1 MKKEIKMKPTKTL
14 LAVGIAAVFAVS
26 CAKNSEEESVDP
38 CQKLRAE
45 GGMCGD
51 YTENITFP
59 ANSTITMRGPIKIK
73 AGATLTIGAGSTLK
87 ADTST
92 LTYLLIERGASIN
105 AVGTAASPIVFTSGA
120 PAGSR
125 NPSDW
130 GGIVIHGKSATNNT
144 ASADYATDS
153 EIFTGPYGCG
163 DAGNACVGT
172 LGNNDNSGTLK
183 YVRVEFAGREIASGK
198 EFNGIFLAGV
208 GKGTTIDHIQVHR
221 GSDDGIEIFGGAV
234 DIRYALITNNQDDA
248 FDVDEGWRGTA
259 QYVVAAVPKDGDQG
273 IEYDGIGADASRATN
288 VPLSNFT
295 IVGSINKTVP
305 GAISVRASGTMSLYN
320 SYIAHFGNPNGIIA
334 VADNSVC
341 LGKNSATNNGTTDC
355 TGSPVTPD
363 SNYVGAAYNLRF
375 ESNFVECIFD
385 QGAFTTAKT
394 TLDSLFCSGNQP
406 AGCSASSFNNN
417 GTSGTNQ
424 ALNTVGRFPDSTG
437 TGNNDT
443 SGLNCAAPKLNRP
456 GDNVLWGVTSGI
468 NELRPTAAITA
479 TFTNP
484 QAAPNGTDM
493 PAPTYIGAFQNQTDH
508 WGDANMNW
516 VSFPAN

>member
-1 MKKEIKMKPTKTL
+1 
-14 LAVGIAAVFAVS
+14 
-26 CAKNSEEESVDP
+26 
-38 CQKLRAE
+38 
-45 GGMCGD
+45 
-51 YTENITFP
+51 
-59 ANSTITMRGPIKIK
+59 MRGPIKIK

-92 LTYLLIERGASIN
+92 LTYLLIERGASIH

-130 GGIVIHGKSATNNT
+130 GGIVIHGKSAVNN
-144 ASADYATDS
+144 SAGKDYATDS

-163 DAGNACVGT
+163 EAGNACAGT

-273 IEYDGIGADASRATN
+273 IEYDGIGADTNRSTN

-305 GAISVRASGTMSLYN
+305 GAIAVRASGTMSLYN

-334 VADNSVC
+334 VAANSIA
-341 LGKNSATNNGTTDC
+341 NSGNTPASGY
-355 TGSPVTPD
+355 GSSFD
-363 SNYVGAAYNLRF
+363 LRF
-375 ESNFVECIFD
+375 ESNVIECAFNE
-385 QGAFTTAKT
+385 GAFTTAKSG
-394 TLDSLFCSGNQP
+394 LNSLFCTGANQP
-406 AGCSASSFNNN
+406 QGCTASTLVGTFND
-417 GTSGTNQ
+417 T
-424 ALNTVGRFPDSTG
+424 TG
-437 TGNNDT
+437 TDNNVAT
-443 SGLNCAAPKLNRP
+443 NLACSSPHLGRP
-456 GDNVLWGVTSGI
+456 ADNVLWGVTNGI
-468 NELRPTAAITA
+468 NELRPAAAITA
-479 TFTNP
+479 AFTDP
-484 QAAPNGTDM
+484 QIAPNGTDM
-493 PAPTYIGAFQNQTDH
+493 AAPTYIGAFQNQTDN
-508 WGDANMNW
+508 WNDANMNW